1 MSNAGSLAN
10 EIAKA
15 LSEYSQELENEVD
28 EIAKEVAE
36 EAVDTLKQTSPKRY
50 GKYAKSWKVK
60 RNSKGSYVV
69 YNGPTTYR
77 LTHLLENSHLLRNG
91 GRSKAQPHI
100 KPVEEKV
107 IEDFEKRVKEA
118 ASK

>member
-1 MSNAGSLAN
+1 MSKNLAN

-15 LSEYSQELENEVD
+15 LAEYSSEIEDEVD
-28 EIAKEVAE
+28 IIAKDVAS
-36 EAVDTLKQTSPKRY
+36 EAVNELKVTSPKRY
-50 GKYAKSWKVK
+50 GRYAKNWKFK
-60 RNSKGSYVV
+60 KNAKGSYVV
-69 YNGPTTYR
+69 HNAAPTYR

-107 IEDFEKRVKEA
+107 KENFEKRIKELGR
-118 ASK
+118 

>member
-1 MSNAGSLAN
+1 MSNADSLAK

-15 LSEYSQELENEVD
+15 LSEYSEELENEVD
-28 EIAKEVAE
+28 EIGKEVAD
-36 EAVDTLKQTSPKRY
+36 EAVDELKQTSPKRY
-50 GKYAKSWKVK
+50 GKYAKSWKAK
-60 RNSKGSYVV
+60 RNKKGSYVI

-107 IEDFEKRVKEA
+107 IENFEKRIKEA
-118 ASK
+118 ASR

>member
-1 MSNAGSLAN
+1 MSKDLAN

-15 LSEYSQELENEVD
+15 LAEYSSEIEDEVD
-28 EIAKEVAE
+28 FIAEDVAS
-36 EAVDTLKQTSPKRY
+36 EAVDELKVTSPKRY
-50 GKYAKSWKVK
+50 GKYA
-60 RNSKGSYVV
+60 RNWRFKKNAKGSYVV
-69 YNGPTTYR
+69 HNAAPTYR

-107 IEDFEKRVKEA
+107 KENFEKRIKELGR
-118 ASK
+118 